1 MQQAKAKSYSVV
13 EVVYG
18 DPAGAYV
25 TAVGYDTH
33 EAIGKGHPFQLALGE
48 DGARKLEAKA
58 TGIVSRLE
66 RFISRHRPEL
76 SWSAQPGTK

>member
-1 MQQAKAKSYSVV
+1 
-13 EVVYG
+13 VVYG

-66 RFISRHRPEL
+66 RFVSRHRPEL
-76 SWSAQPGTK
+76 SWSEQPGTK